1 MTARILLVEDD
12 RGLRLTLTHRL
23 ASEGYEVQTAAD
35 GEDGLRRASSGAYDL
50 ILLDVM
56 LPGKSGF
63 EVCREL
69 RRAGL
74 RNARSHAHCAGPA
87 RRQGDGPAARC
98 RRLPHQAL
106 RDGRAPRP
114 RRRTLR
120 QACANASARD
130 DEHRFGDVVVD
141 VRGTEVFRDG
151 DKVELSAKEFK
162 LLLYF
167 LEHRGETLSREEL
180 LGRVWGYDSTPTTRT
195 VDMHVAWLRRKL
207 EPNPAEPQFIL
218 TVRGLGYK
226 FVS

>member
-23 ASEGYEVQTAAD
+23 ASEGYEVQTSAD

-56 LPGKSGF
+56 LPGKNGF

-69 RRAGL
+69 RRLGSETPILMLTARGQLDDKVTGL
-74 RNARSHAHCAGPA
+74 KLGADDYLTKPFEMAELLARIDA
-87 RRQGDGPAARC
+87 RLRRARTRAAVEE
-98 RRLPHQAL
+98 
-106 RDGRAPRP
+106 
-114 RRRTLR
+114 
-120 QACANASARD
+120 
-130 DEHRFGDVVVD
+130 EHRFGDVVVD
-141 VRGTEVFRDG
+141 VRGTEVLRDG
-151 DKVELSAKEFK
+151 RKVELSAKEFK
-162 LLLYF
+162 LLHYF

>member
-23 ASEGYEVQTAAD
+23 ASEGYEVQTSAD
-35 GEDGLRRASSGAYDL
+35 GDDGLRRATSGAYDL

-56 LPGKSGF
+56 LPGKNGF

-69 RRAGL
+69 RRLGSETPVLMLTARGQLDDKVTGL
-74 RNARSHAHCAGPA
+74 KLGADDYLTKPFEMAELLARIDA
-87 RRQGDGPAARC
+87 RLRRART
-98 RRLPHQAL
+98 
-106 RDGRAPRP
+106 RAVV
-114 RRRTLR
+114 
-120 QACANASARD
+120 AE
-130 DEHRFGDVVVD
+130 EHRFGDVVVD
-141 VRGTEVFRDG
+141 VRGTEVLRDG
-151 DKVELSAKEFK
+151 RKVELSAKEFK
-162 LLLYF
+162 LLHYF

-226 FVS
+226 FAS

>member
-23 ASEGYEVQTAAD
+23 ASEGYEVQTSAD

-69 RRAGL
+69 RRSGSETPILMLTARGQLDDKVTGL
-74 RNARSHAHCAGPA
+74 RLGADDYLTKPFEMAELLARIDARLRRARSRVP
-87 RRQGDGPAARC
+87 
-98 RRLPHQAL
+98 LEE
-106 RDGRAPRP
+106 
-114 RRRTLR
+114 
-120 QACANASARD
+120 
-130 DEHRFGDVVVD
+130 EHRFGDVVVD
-141 VRGTEVFRDG
+141 VRGTEVLRDG
-151 DKVELSAKEFK
+151 RQVELSAKEFK
-162 LLLYF
+162 LLHYF

-218 TVRGLGYK
+218 TIRGLGYK
-226 FVS
+226 FVSS